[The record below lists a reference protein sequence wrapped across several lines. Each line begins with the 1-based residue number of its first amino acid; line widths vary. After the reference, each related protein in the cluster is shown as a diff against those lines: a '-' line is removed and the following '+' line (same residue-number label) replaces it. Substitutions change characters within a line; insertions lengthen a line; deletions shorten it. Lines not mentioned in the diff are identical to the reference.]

1 MSEDGD
7 PGTLRWG
14 DDEPAEEPDADDD
27 SDRDAELCRVSDP
40 TCEACQ

>member
-7 PGTLRWG
+7 PGTLRWD
-14 DDEPAEEPDADDD
+14 DDEDSEDEDAEA
-27 SDRDAELCRVSDP
+27 DRDAELCRVTDP